1 MNHSE
6 YTTTMNSLID
16 SAYEELK
23 RDDTQE
29 LTDIVHEIADGHQ
42 WVIYYADAWDLV
54 SFVRQFDFSEYSE
67 AQEIMEDIGE
77 ETTDLDTLMTKT
89 AYWIIFNVVHGA
101 VQERL
106 EEEASA

>member
-1 MNHSE
+1 MNYDE

-29 LTDIVHEIADGHQ
+29 LSDIVHEMVDGHQ
-42 WVIYYADAWDLV
+42 WVIYYAQAWDLV

-67 AQEIMEDIGE
+67 AQEILEDIGE

-106 EEEASA
+106 DEEA

>member
-6 YTTTMNSLID
+6 YTQTMNSLIN

-29 LTDIVHEIADGHQ
+29 LSDIVHEIADSSEY
-42 WVIYYADAWDLV
+42 VIYFGKAWDLV
-54 SFVRQFDFSEYSE
+54 SFVRLHDFDEYLE
-67 AQEIMEDIGE
+67 AQYTIENVCEP
-77 ETTDLDTLMTKT
+77 TTDLDALVTQM
-89 AYWIIFNVVHGA
+89 AFWVMYNIVYGA

-106 EEEASA
+106 EAEEE